1 VNDQTD
7 SQLLRAYAEQGS
19 EPAFSELVRRRMDLV
34 YSAALRMVCD
44 SHLAQDVTQGVF
56 VALAKNASQLAGHPV
71 LSGWLHRTTQNIAA
85 QTVRTD
91 VRRRHREQEA
101 SAMKELLATG
111 PDATWEEIAPH
122 LDAALGDL
130 SEPDRDAV
138 MLRYFEHKS
147 AREIGQVL
155 GISDEAAQKRVNRAV
170 DRLRD
175 AFAER
180 GVAVGASGMVL
191 LISTHAVQAA
201 PAGLALTVTTTVLS
215 SASSVAAATT
225 IQTITMTTFQKIAV
239 TTALTAAIGAFLYEA
254 RQSADLREQNHA
266 YRQQQTVLEGQVQ
279 ELQRE
284 RDAANKRQAL
294 ISGELAALKK
304 TQNDTEVLR
313 LRGQVGVLRE
323 EKDTIGKKSP
333 LNKLTAD
340 PATRKIMREQQKMG
354 MKVLFGDL
362 AKNLN
367 LEPEA
372 TEQFNDLL
380 ADHVMD
386 SIDLITLAL
395 HDKSPRSEIDRM
407 FAAQDAA
414 LENKLLA
421 LVGQDGLNQFR
432 DYSKNIA
439 STLTTQQ
446 FASNFTGDNEV
457 KAAKKQQFL
466 KALKEETQVALT
478 AAGLPAD
485 YQTVPMLNFRNI
497 ASEQQAETSLKLLDD
512 IYGRVAGRAQNFLDD
527 TELGK
532 FQEFRAKAQENSRSV
547 LLMNRK
553 MMAPIVQ

>member
-1 VNDQTD
+1 MNDQTD
-7 SQLLRAYAEQGS
+7 SQLLRAYAEKGS

-56 VALAKNASQLAGHPV
+56 VALAKNAGHLADHPV

-91 VRRRHREQEA
+91 VRRRNREQEA
-101 SAMKELLATG
+101 SAMKELLSAGT
-111 PDATWEEIAPH
+111 DAAWEDIAPH
-122 LDAALGDL
+122 LDSALSDL
-130 SEPDRDAV
+130 NEPDRDAV

-147 AREIGQVL
+147 AREMGQLL

-175 AFAER
+175 SFAER
-180 GVAVGASGMVL
+180 GVTVGVGGLVV

-201 PAGLALTVTTTVLS
+201 PAGLAITVTSAALSGTTAV
-215 SASSVAAATT
+215 AATT
-225 IQTITMTTFQKIAV
+225 VIQTVTMTTLQKIAI
-239 TTALTAAIGAFLYEA
+239 TTALTAAIGAFIYEA
-254 RQSADLREQNHA
+254 RQAAGLREQNQS
-266 YRQQQTVLEGQVQ
+266 YQQQQTLLEGQIQ

-284 RDAANKRQAL
+284 RDAAKKRQSL
-294 ISGELAALKK
+294 MTEELAAVKK

-354 MKVLFGDL
+354 MKMIFGDL
-362 AKNLN
+362 VKNLK

-395 HDKSPRSEIDRM
+395 HDKSSRSEIDRM
-407 FAAQDAA
+407 FAAQDAV
-414 LENKLLA
+414 LESKLLA
-421 LVGQDGLNQFR
+421 VVGQEGFTQFQ
-432 DYSKNIA
+432 DYSKNLIG
-439 STLTTQQ
+439 TLTAQQ
-446 FASNFTGDNEV
+446 FAGSLTGDSEV

-466 KALKEETQVALT
+466 TALQEETQVALN
-478 AAGLPAD
+478 AAGLPANF
-485 YQTVPMLNFRNI
+485 QTVPMLNFRNI
-497 ASEQQAETSLKLLDD
+497 ASEQQAEMSLKLLDG
-512 IYGRVAGRAQNFLDD
+512 IYERVAGRADSFLDA

-532 FQEFRAKAQENSRSV
+532 FQEFRAKAQENNRAI

-553 MMAPIVQ
+553 MMAPIAQ